1 MILRFISPLI
11 SLYGICFNIGGR
23 ATVTVF
29 RRAAAVAITNNG
41 GTATVYIFLLFLF
54 LGFGELLI
62 PYFSI
67 HELNEF
73 IHLLKMLRN
82 IYTFYQCSYQ

>member
-23 ATVTVF
+23 ATVTVL

-62 PYFSI
+62 PYFS
-67 HELNEF
+67 F
-73 IHLLKMLRN
+73 M
-82 IYTFYQCSYQ
+82 S